1 MAKKI
6 HVKTNDRVYVLTGK
20 DAGKSGKVIAVYPAT
35 GRILVEGVNLG
46 TRHVKPRTRTQQGG
60 LINQELPIDASN
72 VMLVC
77 SECKRPSK
85 TGVKFLDNGDKVR
98 FCKSCGEQI
107 SVIRS
112 AKK

>member
-20 DAGKSGKVIAVYPAT
+20 GAGKSGKVIAVYPEA
-35 GRILVEGVNLG
+35 GWILVEGVNLG
-46 TRHVKPRTRTQQGG
+46 TGNVKPRTCTQQGG

>member
-1 MAKKI
+1 MAKKV
-6 HVKTNDRVYVLTGK
+6 HVKTNDRVYVLSGK
-20 DAGKSGKVIAVYPAT
+20 DAGKSGKVIAVFPAS
-35 GRILVEGVNLG
+35 GRVLVEGVNIV
-46 TRHVKPRTRTQQGG
+46 TRHGKPRTRTQQGG
-60 LINQELPIDASN
+60 LINQEQPIHASN

-98 FCKSCGEQI
+98 FCKACGEQNY
-107 SVIRS
+107 VIRK